1 MHFNTLELLNIVTKN
16 NFTVVF
22 FYDIILN
29 GILYRELGEYSM
41 KKIKTFMYITILY
54 LLKANYVLAA
64 QKPTG
69 NANDC
74 SGVLAGLKP
83 DLDNIFK
90 AMKIIGPIIVFALT
104 VYEYAMA
111 IFSKDAE
118 GLKKCNSRLTTRLI
132 LIAILVFLPTLI
144 NLLLGLLDPSY
155 ETCVVG

>member
-1 MHFNTLELLNIVTKN
+1 
-16 NFTVVF
+16 
-22 FYDIILN
+22 
-29 GILYRELGEYSM
+29 M
-41 KKIKTFMYITILY
+41 KKIKTFMYIAIIY
-54 LLKANYVLAA
+54 LLKANYVLAEEPA
-64 QKPTG
+64 EIEIVPGGET
-69 NANDC
+69 NDC

-132 LIAILVFLPTLI
+132 LIALLVFLPTLI

-155 ETCVVG
+155 ETCVIG

>member
-1 MHFNTLELLNIVTKN
+1 MLTAIPLRWNRLFC
-16 NFTVVF
+16 
-22 FYDIILN
+22 
-29 GILYRELGEYSM
+29 R
-41 KKIKTFMYITILY
+41 
-54 LLKANYVLAA
+54 LA
-64 QKPTG
+64 QH
-69 NANDC
+69 
-74 SGVLAGLKP
+74 
-83 DLDNIFK
+83 
-90 AMKIIGPIIVFALT
+90 ALT

>member
-1 MHFNTLELLNIVTKN
+1 
-16 NFTVVF
+16 
-22 FYDIILN
+22 
-29 GILYRELGEYSM
+29 M

-54 LLKANYVLAA
+54 LLKVNYVLAA